1 LNCYSRLAVKNKK
14 GKLKMNEPPLF
25 PSLEIPAEGKDF
37 TPEEIS
43 EAEKIYQASMSR
55 YFKEV
60 SEDTTGMLARM
71 FWSSAFNQVKKEKNE
86 QILAKERHAQL
97 AKLPLFPY
105 PEVTRIV
112 SNDMARSAL
121 FSAVQGGKRRILKK
135 EVLATIEGIEII
147 FTGEELNQDDHD
159 LLMQLVHFARHKAF
173 GEPVTVPANAILAG
187 LGCDK
192 GGKDH
197 KELRTRIERLLS
209 PLLALKNT
217 KTRVTYYGHIIE
229 SAVQDEKNKYW
240 VYKLNPDL
248 RPLYDTASFSLIEW
262 EQRRA
267 LKRKDLARWLQAFYA
282 THAEPFPLSV
292 EYLHR
297 MSGSQATLKEF
308 RRALRNALEVLKTIG
323 FLLAWEHDSERDIV
337 AVHRAPTPKAIR

>member
-1 LNCYSRLAVKNKK
+1 
-14 GKLKMNEPPLF
+14 MNGPPLP
-25 PSLEIPAEGKDF
+25 PSLEIPQDAKDF
-37 TPEEIS
+37 TPEEIA
-43 EAEKIYQASMSR
+43 EAEKIYKATMSKH
-55 YFKEV
+55 YNEV
-60 SEDTTGMLARM
+60 LQDTTGMLSRV
-71 FWSSAFNQVKKEKNE
+71 FWSGAFNQVRKEKNE
-86 QILAKERHAQL
+86 DKAAKERHANL
-97 AKLPLFPY
+97 AKIPIFAY
-105 PEVTRIV
+105 PEVARIV

-121 FSAVQGGKRRILKK
+121 FSAIQGGKRRILKK

-159 LLMQLVHFARHKAF
+159 LLMQLVHFARNKVF
-173 GEPVTVPANAILAG
+173 GEPITVSANAILTG

-197 KELRTRIERLLS
+197 KELRVRIERLLS
-209 PLLALKNT
+209 PLVALKNT
-217 KTRVTYYGHIIE
+217 RTRVTYYGHIIE
-229 SAVQDEKNKYW
+229 SAIQDETNKYW
-240 VYKLNPDL
+240 IYKLNPEL
-248 RPLYDTASFSLIEW
+248 RPLYDTTSFSLIEW

-308 RRALRNALEVLKTIG
+308 RRALKNALAALCEIG
-323 FLLAWEHDSERDIV
+323 FLLAWKHDPERDIV
-337 AVHRAPTPKAIR
+337 AVHRAPTPKAVH

>member
-1 LNCYSRLAVKNKK
+1 
-14 GKLKMNEPPLF
+14 MNEQPLF
-25 PSLEIPAEGKDF
+25 PYLEIPPDAKDF
-37 TPEEIS
+37 TPEEIT
-43 EAEKIYQASMSR
+43 EAKKIYQASMAKH
-55 YFKEV
+55 FKEV
-60 SEDTTGMLARM
+60 SEDTTGMLTRV
-71 FWSSAFNQVKKEKNE
+71 FWSGAFNQVKKEKNE
-86 QILAKERHAQL
+86 ERLAKEKHALL

-121 FSAVQGGKRRILKK
+121 FSAVQGADRKMLKDK
-135 EVLATIEGIEII
+135 LLATIEGVQII

-159 LLMQLVHFARHKAF
+159 LLMQLVHIARAKPF
-173 GEPVTVPANAILAG
+173 GEQMIVPANAILSG
-187 LGCDK
+187 LGLDK
-192 GGKDH
+192 GKSQHDQL
-197 KELRTRIERLLS
+197 KARMKRLVA
-209 PLLALKNT
+209 ALVEIKNT
-217 KTRVTYYGHIIE
+217 KTRVIYYGHIIE
-229 SAVQDEKNKYW
+229 AAAQDETNRYW
-240 VYKLNPDL
+240 VYRLNPDL
-248 RPLYDTASFSLIEW
+248 RPLYDTTSFSLIEW

-323 FLLAWEHDSERDIV
+323 FLLAWEHDPERDIV
-337 AVHRAPTPKAIR
+337 AVHRAPTPKAIH